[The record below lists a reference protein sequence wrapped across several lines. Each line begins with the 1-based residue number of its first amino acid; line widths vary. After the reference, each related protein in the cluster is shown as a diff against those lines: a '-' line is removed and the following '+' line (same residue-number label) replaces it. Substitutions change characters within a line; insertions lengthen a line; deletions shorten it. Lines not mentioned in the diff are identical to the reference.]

1 MDKQEAR
8 DLIKVLGVLEK
19 NIAAQTKEYTQFN
32 RKMDTLNENVTK
44 LNDKIGKYIQL
55 IQNK

>member
-44 LNDKIGKYIQL
+44 LNNKIGTYIQL

>member
-8 DLIKVLGVLEK
+8 DLIRILGVLEK
-19 NIAAQTKEYTQFN
+19 AISAQTKEYTQFN
-32 RKMDTLNENVTK
+32 RKMDTFNENIAR
-44 LNDKIGKYIQL
+44 LNDKIGTYIQL

>member
-44 LNDKIGKYIQL
+44 LNDKIGTYIKL

>member
-32 RKMDTLNENVTK
+32 RKMGTLNENVTK
-44 LNDKIGKYIQL
+44 LNDKIGTYIQL

>member
-44 LNDKIGKYIQL
+44 LNDKIGTYIQL

>member
-32 RKMDTLNENVTK
+32 RKMDSFNENIAR
-44 LNDKIGKYIQL
+44 LNDKIGTYIQL
-55 IQNK
+55 VQNK

>member
-19 NIAAQTKEYTQFN
+19 SIAAQTKEYTQFN
-32 RKMDTLNENVTK
+32 RKMDNLNENVTR
-44 LNDKIGKYIQL
+44 LNDKIGTYIQL

>member
-44 LNDKIGKYIQL
+44 LNDKIGTYIHL

>member
-19 NIAAQTKEYTQFN
+19 SIAAQTKEYTQFN
-32 RKMDTLNENVTK
+32 RKMDNLNENVTR
-44 LNDKIGKYIQL
+44 LNDKIGTYIQL
-55 IQNK
+55 VQNK

>member
-44 LNDKIGKYIQL
+44 LNDKIGTYIRL